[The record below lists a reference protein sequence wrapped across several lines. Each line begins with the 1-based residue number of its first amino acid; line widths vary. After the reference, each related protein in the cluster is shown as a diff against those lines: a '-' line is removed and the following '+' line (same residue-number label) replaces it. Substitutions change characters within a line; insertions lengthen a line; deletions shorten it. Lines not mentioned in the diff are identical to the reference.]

1 MLDEEGKF
9 PILVNKEMV
18 VLEDMSDE
26 SDQQKVLDLVKKHVQ
41 YTDSPRGQYVLDN
54 WPQIASKFVKVMPL
68 DYKRTLAA
76 MHKTHEASGKPA
88 AELQGA
94 ARG

>member
-1 MLDEEGKF
+1 
-9 PILVNKEMV
+9 
-18 VLEDMSDE
+18 
-26 SDQQKVLDLVKKHVQ
+26 
-41 YTDSPRGQYVLDN
+41 VLDN

-68 DYKRTLAA
+68 DYKRALAA